1 MDHHDARLYIGSLY
15 RPPAWRMYLRG
26 LSLRRLRDLAGE
38 PLPAEH
44 AALLTEELRYREPRW
59 WTHWGARDE

>member
-1 MDHHDARLYIGSLY
+1 
-15 RPPAWRMYLRG
+15 MYLRG
-26 LSLRRLRDLAGE
+26 LSLRRLRDLAGQ
-38 PLPAEH
+38 PLPEEH